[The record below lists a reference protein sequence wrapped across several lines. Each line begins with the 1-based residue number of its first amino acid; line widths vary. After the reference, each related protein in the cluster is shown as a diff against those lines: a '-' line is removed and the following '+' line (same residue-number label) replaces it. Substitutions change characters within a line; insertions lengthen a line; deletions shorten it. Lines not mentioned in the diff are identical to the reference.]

1 MRSINKRPLWRVS
14 GVALAVTLAQTAI
27 SQDAGLE
34 EVIITGTRLSD
45 RSAKDSPVPVDVI
58 SGSEMRTNGSTD
70 LQDMLRTQVPSFDIN
85 AQPISDAATI
95 TRPPNLRGLS
105 PDNVLVLVNGKRR
118 HRGSI
123 ISFLGGGISD
133 GAQGVDIASI
143 PSLALKQVEVL
154 RDGAS
159 SQYGSDAIAGVLNFI
174 LRDDA
179 EGFEVVA
186 RYGSTFEGDG
196 DNYMVA
202 ANLGLPLGDR
212 GFVNITGEMRDV
224 EGTVRSVV
232 RNDVAFAAA
241 NGYSPVSDF
250 QAINTYT
257 GEAPQYW
264 GQPDVDDDAKL
275 FLNAAFEINDN
286 LEVYAFGN
294 YAERAVTGGFFYRNV
309 VGGPSGQRGG
319 VYKGPTVDPTTG
331 LASDSGVPSVLVG
344 DLDGGSSCID
354 GIPLG
359 GSGGV
364 IPDPG
369 LLASVSADDNC
380 FSFIETIPAGFV
392 PRFGG
397 TNEDSAFAVGARGS
411 FNVGT
416 GLNYD
421 LSAQRGSNKTEFY
434 IRNTINGSLG
444 PNTPRDFV
452 PGGQEQTETVYNLD
466 LSYGFE
472 VGLASELNIAV
483 GAEYREEEFD
493 LFAGDP
499 ASYALGPLASQGFSS
514 SSNGFGGFPND
525 TSAEQDNTAFYVD
538 VETDITDR
546 LTVQAAVRY
555 EEFSNFDNTTNYK
568 LAGLFHVT
576 DSLRL
581 RAAFS
586 TGFHAP
592 TAGQANITNVTTQN
606 VNGTLV
612 DQGTLPLFSAAGQ
625 LGADYIAA
633 TNGGAG
639 RPELGPEEAE
649 NFSFGVG
656 FDIGA
661 STWTIDYYDID
672 VEDRIALGANVD
684 FLAAL
689 NYTGGGT
696 SYGTVGEALTGLDAA
711 GVINRQ
717 DFIGLDD
724 LAEFRFFSNSFDT
737 RTKGVDL
744 VGNMNFDLMSGF
756 STITV
761 AFNYNDTE
769 VTDRG
774 SINPISE
781 GRVEALE
788 ELLPNVK
795 GNVAWSHTQGK
806 WRTLLRANYYGGW
819 KSTSN
824 GYDVDAATLVDAQVS
839 YQLTDSLELTAGV
852 DNLFDEYPDKT
863 PNPGGLGQLY
873 PEDSPFGFNGGTWYL
888 QGRYA
893 F

>member
-1 MRSINKRPLWRVS
+1 MRSMNKRPLWRVS
-14 GVALAVTLAQTAI
+14 GLALAVTLAQSAI
-27 SQDAGLE
+27 AQDEGLE
-34 EVIITGTRLSD
+34 EVIVTGTRLAD
-45 RSAKDSPVPVDVI
+45 RSASDSPVPVDVI
-58 SGSEMRTNGSTD
+58 SGNDMRVNGSTD

-85 AQPISDAATI
+85 TQPISDAATI
-95 TRPPNLRGLS
+95 VRPANLRGLS

-133 GAQGVDIASI
+133 GAQGVDISAI

-179 EGFEVVA
+179 EGFELVA
-186 RYGSTFEGDG
+186 RTGSTFDGDG
-196 DNYMVA
+196 DNYMIA

-232 RNDVAFAAA
+232 RDDVAAGIAG
-241 NGYSPVSDF
+241 GYAPVADF
-250 QAINTYT
+250 QGINTYT
-257 GEAPQYW
+257 GEVPQYW
-264 GQPDVDDDAKL
+264 GQPDVDDDVKI
-275 FLNAAFEINDN
+275 FLNAAFELNDST
-286 LEVYAFGN
+286 EIYAFGN
-294 YAERAVTGGFFYRNV
+294 YGERSVEGGFFYRNV
-309 VGGPSGQRGG
+309 VGPARGSQRGG
-319 VYKGPTVDPTTG
+319 VYKGPVVDPATG
-331 LASDSGVPSVLVG
+331 LASDTGVPSVLVG
-344 DLDGGSSCID
+344 DLDGGNSCID
-354 GIPLG
+354 GIPLN
-359 GSGGV
+359 GV
-364 IPDPG
+364 IPDAG
-369 LLASVSADDNC
+369 LLGSVVADSNC
-380 FSFIETIPAGFV
+380 FSFIETIPSGFV

-397 TNEDSAFAVGARGS
+397 DNEDMAAAIGIRGS
-411 FNVGT
+411 FNVGS
-416 GLNYD
+416 GLMYD
-421 LSAQRGSNKTEFY
+421 LSAQRGSNRTDFF
-434 IRNTINGSLG
+434 IRNTINASLC

-466 LSYGFE
+466 VSYGFE
-472 VGLASELNIAV
+472 VGLASELNVAV

-493 LFAGDP
+493 LFAGDS

-525 TSAEQDNTAFYVD
+525 TSAKQDNTAAYVD

-546 LTVQAAVRY
+546 LTVQAAMRY
-555 EEFSNFDNTTNYK
+555 EEFSNFDSTTNYK
-568 LAGLFHVT
+568 LAGLFHIT
-576 DSLRL
+576 DSLRV

-606 VNGTLV
+606 VNGVLI
-612 DQGTLPLFSAAGQ
+612 DQGTLPLFSPAGQ
-625 LGADYIAA
+625 LGADFIESA
-633 TNGGAG
+633 GDG

-649 NFSFGVG
+649 NISFGVA
-656 FDIGA
+656 FDIGN

-672 VEDRIALGANVD
+672 VEDRIALGANVN
-684 FLAAL
+684 FLSAL
-689 NYTGGGT
+689 NYAGGGT
-696 SYGTVGEALTGLDAA
+696 TYGTVSEALTGLDSA
-711 GVINRQ
+711 GIINRQ

-724 LAEFRFFSNSFDT
+724 LSQFRFFSNSFDT

-744 VGNMNFDLMSGF
+744 VGNMNFDLMSGS
-756 STITV
+756 STVTV

-774 SINPISE
+774 TINPISD

-788 ELLPNVK
+788 DLLPNVK
-795 GNVAWSHTQGK
+795 GNVAWSHMQGN
-806 WRTLLRANYYGGW
+806 WRTLLRANYYGDW

-824 GYDVDAATLVDAQVS
+824 GYDVDAAILVDAQVA
-839 YQLTDSLELTAGV
+839 YQVTDNFELVAGV

-873 PEDSPFGFNGGTWYL
+873 PEDSPFGFNGGSWYL

>member
-1 MRSINKRPLWRVS
+1 MRSMNKRPLWRVS
-14 GVALAVTLAQTAI
+14 GLALAVTLAQSAI
-27 SQDAGLE
+27 AQDEGLE
-34 EVIITGTRLSD
+34 EVIVTGTRLAD
-45 RSAKDSPVPVDVI
+45 RSASDSPVPVDVI
-58 SGSEMRTNGSTD
+58 SGNDMRVNGSTD

-85 AQPISDAATI
+85 TQPISDAATI
-95 TRPPNLRGLS
+95 VRPANLRGLS

-133 GAQGVDIASI
+133 GAQGVDISAI

-179 EGFEVVA
+179 EGFELVA
-186 RYGSTFEGDG
+186 RTGSTFDGDG
-196 DNYMVA
+196 DNYMIA

-232 RNDVAFAAA
+232 RDDVAAGIAG
-241 NGYSPVSDF
+241 GYAPVADF
-250 QAINTYT
+250 QGINTYT
-257 GEAPQYW
+257 GEVPQYW
-264 GQPDVDDDAKL
+264 GQPDVDDDVKI
-275 FLNAAFEINDN
+275 FLNAAFELNDST
-286 LEVYAFGN
+286 EIYAFGN
-294 YAERAVTGGFFYRNV
+294 YGERSVEGGFFYRNV
-309 VGGPSGQRGG
+309 VGPARGSQRGG
-319 VYKGPTVDPTTG
+319 VYKGPVVDPATG
-331 LASDSGVPSVLVG
+331 LASDTGVPSVLVG
-344 DLDGGSSCID
+344 DLDGGNSCID
-354 GIPLG
+354 GIPLN
-359 GSGGV
+359 GV
-364 IPDPG
+364 IPDAG
-369 LLASVSADDNC
+369 LLGSVVADSNC
-380 FSFIETIPAGFV
+380 FSFIETIPSGFV

-397 TNEDSAFAVGARGS
+397 DNEDMAAAIGIRGS
-411 FNVGT
+411 FNVGS
-416 GLNYD
+416 GLMYD
-421 LSAQRGSNKTEFY
+421 LSAQRGSNRTDFF
-434 IRNTINGSLG
+434 IRNTINASLG

-472 VGLASELNIAV
+472 VGLASELNVAV

-493 LFAGDP
+493 LFAGDS

-525 TSAEQDNTAFYVD
+525 TSAKQDNTAAYVD

-546 LTVQAAVRY
+546 LTVQAAMRY
-555 EEFSNFDNTTNYK
+555 EEFSNFDSTTNYK
-568 LAGLFHVT
+568 LAGLFHIT
-576 DSLRL
+576 DSLRV

-606 VNGTLV
+606 VNGVLI
-612 DQGTLPLFSAAGQ
+612 DQGTLPLFSPAGQ
-625 LGADYIAA
+625 LGADFIESA
-633 TNGGAG
+633 GDG

-649 NFSFGVG
+649 NISFGVA
-656 FDIGA
+656 FDIGN

-672 VEDRIALGANVD
+672 VEDRIALGANVN
-684 FLAAL
+684 FLSAL
-689 NYTGGGT
+689 NYAGGGT
-696 SYGTVGEALTGLDAA
+696 TYGTVSEALTGLDSA
-711 GVINRQ
+711 GIINRQ

-724 LAEFRFFSNSFDT
+724 LSQFRFFSNSFDT

-744 VGNMNFDLMSGF
+744 VGNMNFDLMSGS
-756 STITV
+756 STVTV

-774 SINPISE
+774 TINPISD

-788 ELLPNVK
+788 DLLPNVK
-795 GNVAWSHTQGK
+795 GNVAWSHMQGN
-806 WRTLLRANYYGGW
+806 WRTLLRANYYGDW

-824 GYDVDAATLVDAQVS
+824 GYDVDAAVLVDAQVA
-839 YQLTDSLELTAGV
+839 YQVTDNFELVAGV

-873 PEDSPFGFNGGTWYL
+873 PEDSPFGFNGGSWYL

>member
-1 MRSINKRPLWRVS
+1 MRSMNKRPLWRVS
-14 GVALAVTLAQTAI
+14 GLALAVTLAQSAI
-27 SQDAGLE
+27 AQDEGLE
-34 EVIITGTRLSD
+34 EVIVTGTRLAD
-45 RSAKDSPVPVDVI
+45 RSASDSPVPVDVI
-58 SGSEMRTNGSTD
+58 SGNDMRVNGSTD

-85 AQPISDAATI
+85 TQPISDAATI
-95 TRPPNLRGLS
+95 VRPANLRGLS

-133 GAQGVDIASI
+133 GAQGVDISAI

-179 EGFEVVA
+179 EGFELVA
-186 RYGSTFEGDG
+186 RTGSTFDGDG
-196 DNYMVA
+196 DNYMIA

-232 RNDVAFAAA
+232 RDDVAAGIAG
-241 NGYSPVSDF
+241 GYAPVADF
-250 QAINTYT
+250 QGINTYT
-257 GEAPQYW
+257 GEVPQYW
-264 GQPDVDDDAKL
+264 GQPDVDDDVKI
-275 FLNAAFEINDN
+275 FLNAAFELNDST
-286 LEVYAFGN
+286 EIYAFGN
-294 YAERAVTGGFFYRNV
+294 YGERSVEGGFFYRNV
-309 VGGPSGQRGG
+309 VGPARGSQRGG
-319 VYKGPTVDPTTG
+319 VYKGPVVDPATG
-331 LASDSGVPSVLVG
+331 LASDTGVPSVLVG
-344 DLDGGSSCID
+344 DLDGGNSCID
-354 GIPLG
+354 GIPLN
-359 GSGGV
+359 GV
-364 IPDPG
+364 IPDAG
-369 LLASVSADDNC
+369 LLGSVVADSNC
-380 FSFIETIPAGFV
+380 FSFIETIPSGFV

-397 TNEDSAFAVGARGS
+397 DNEDMAAAIGIRGS
-411 FNVGT
+411 FNVGS
-416 GLNYD
+416 GLMYD
-421 LSAQRGSNKTEFY
+421 LSAQRGSNRTDFF
-434 IRNTINGSLG
+434 IRNTINASLG

-472 VGLASELNIAV
+472 VGLASELNVAV

-493 LFAGDP
+493 LFAGDS

-525 TSAEQDNTAFYVD
+525 TSAKQDNTAAYVD

-546 LTVQAAVRY
+546 LTVQAAMRY
-555 EEFSNFDNTTNYK
+555 EEFSNFDSTTNYK
-568 LAGLFHVT
+568 LAGLFHIT
-576 DSLRL
+576 DSLRV

-606 VNGTLV
+606 VNGVLI
-612 DQGTLPLFSAAGQ
+612 DQGTLPLFSPAGQ
-625 LGADYIAA
+625 LGADFIESA
-633 TNGGAG
+633 GDG

-649 NFSFGVG
+649 NISFGVA
-656 FDIGA
+656 FDIGN

-672 VEDRIALGANVD
+672 VEDRIALGANVN
-684 FLAAL
+684 FLSAL
-689 NYTGGGT
+689 NYAGGGT
-696 SYGTVGEALTGLDAA
+696 TYGTVSEALTGLDSA
-711 GVINRQ
+711 GIINRQ

-724 LAEFRFFSNSFDT
+724 LSQFRFFSNSFDT

-744 VGNMNFDLMSGF
+744 VGNMNFDLMSGS
-756 STITV
+756 STVTV

-774 SINPISE
+774 TINPISD

-788 ELLPNVK
+788 DLLPNVK
-795 GNVAWSHTQGK
+795 GNVAWSHMQGN
-806 WRTLLRANYYGGW
+806 WRTLLRANYYGDW

-824 GYDVDAATLVDAQVS
+824 GYDVDAAILVDAQVA
-839 YQLTDSLELTAGV
+839 YQVTDNFELVAGV

-873 PEDSPFGFNGGTWYL
+873 PEESPFGFNGGSWYL

>member
-1 MRSINKRPLWRVS
+1 MRSMNKRPLWRVS
-14 GVALAVTLAQTAI
+14 GLALAVTLAQSAI
-27 SQDAGLE
+27 AQDEGLE
-34 EVIITGTRLSD
+34 EVIVTGTRLAD
-45 RSAKDSPVPVDVI
+45 RSASDSPVPVDVI
-58 SGSEMRTNGSTD
+58 SGNDMRVNGSTD

-85 AQPISDAATI
+85 TQPISDAATI
-95 TRPPNLRGLS
+95 VRPANLRGLS

-133 GAQGVDIASI
+133 GAQGVDISAI

-179 EGFEVVA
+179 EGFELVA
-186 RYGSTFEGDG
+186 RTGSTFDGDG
-196 DNYMVA
+196 DNYMIA

-232 RNDVAFAAA
+232 RDDVAVGIAG
-241 NGYSPVSDF
+241 GYAPVADF
-250 QAINTYT
+250 QGINTYT
-257 GEAPQYW
+257 GEVPQYW
-264 GQPDVDDDAKL
+264 GQPDVDDDVKI
-275 FLNAAFEINDN
+275 FLNAAFELNDST
-286 LEVYAFGN
+286 EIYAFGN
-294 YAERAVTGGFFYRNV
+294 YGERSVEGGFFYRNV
-309 VGGPSGQRGG
+309 VGPARGSQRGG
-319 VYKGPTVDPTTG
+319 VYKGPVVDPATG
-331 LASDSGVPSVLVG
+331 LASDTGVPSVLVG
-344 DLDGGSSCID
+344 DLDGGNSCID
-354 GIPLG
+354 GIPLN
-359 GSGGV
+359 GV
-364 IPDPG
+364 IPDAG
-369 LLASVSADDNC
+369 LLGSVVADSNC
-380 FSFIETIPAGFV
+380 FSFIETIPSGFV

-397 TNEDSAFAVGARGS
+397 DNEDMAAAIGIRGS
-411 FNVGT
+411 FNVGS
-416 GLNYD
+416 GLMYD
-421 LSAQRGSNKTEFY
+421 LSAQRGSNRTDFF
-434 IRNTINGSLG
+434 IRNTINASLG

-472 VGLASELNIAV
+472 VGLASELNVAV

-493 LFAGDP
+493 LFAGDS

-525 TSAEQDNTAFYVD
+525 TSAKQDNTAAYVD

-546 LTVQAAVRY
+546 LTVQAAMRY
-555 EEFSNFDNTTNYK
+555 EEFSNFDSTTNYK
-568 LAGLFHVT
+568 LAGLFHIT
-576 DSLRL
+576 DSLRV

-606 VNGTLV
+606 VNGVLI
-612 DQGTLPLFSAAGQ
+612 DQGTLPLFSPAGQ
-625 LGADYIAA
+625 LGADFIESA
-633 TNGGAG
+633 GDG

-649 NFSFGVG
+649 NISFGVA
-656 FDIGA
+656 FDIGN

-672 VEDRIALGANVD
+672 VEDRIALGANVN
-684 FLAAL
+684 FLSAL
-689 NYTGGGT
+689 NYAGGGT
-696 SYGTVGEALTGLDAA
+696 TYGTVSEALTGLDSA
-711 GVINRQ
+711 GIINRQ

-724 LAEFRFFSNSFDT
+724 LSQFRFFSNSFDT

-744 VGNMNFDLMSGF
+744 VGNMNFDLMSGS
-756 STITV
+756 STVTV

-774 SINPISE
+774 TINPISD

-788 ELLPNVK
+788 DLLPNVK
-795 GNVAWSHTQGK
+795 GNVAWSHMQGN
-806 WRTLLRANYYGGW
+806 WRTLLRANYYGDW

-824 GYDVDAATLVDAQVS
+824 GYDVDAAILVDAQVA
-839 YQLTDSLELTAGV
+839 YQVTDNFELVAGV

-873 PEDSPFGFNGGTWYL
+873 PEDSPFGFNGGSWYL

>member
-1 MRSINKRPLWRVS
+1 MRSMNKRPLWRVS
-14 GVALAVTLAQTAI
+14 GLALAVTLAQSAI
-27 SQDAGLE
+27 AQDEGLE
-34 EVIITGTRLSD
+34 EVIVTGTRLAD
-45 RSAKDSPVPVDVI
+45 RSASDSPVPVDVI
-58 SGSEMRTNGSTD
+58 SGNDMRVNGSTD

-85 AQPISDAATI
+85 TQPISDAATI
-95 TRPPNLRGLS
+95 VRPANLRGLS

-133 GAQGVDIASI
+133 GAQGVDISAI

-179 EGFEVVA
+179 EGFELVA
-186 RYGSTFEGDG
+186 RTGSTFDGDG
-196 DNYMVA
+196 DNYMIA

-232 RNDVAFAAA
+232 RDDVAAGIAG
-241 NGYSPVSDF
+241 GYAPVADF
-250 QAINTYT
+250 QGINTYT
-257 GEAPQYW
+257 GEVPQYW
-264 GQPDVDDDAKL
+264 GQPDVDDDVKI
-275 FLNAAFEINDN
+275 FLNAAFELNDST
-286 LEVYAFGN
+286 EIYAFGN
-294 YAERAVTGGFFYRNV
+294 YGERSVEGGFFYRNV
-309 VGGPSGQRGG
+309 VGPARGSQRGG
-319 VYKGPTVDPTTG
+319 VYRGPFVDPATG
-331 LASDSGVPSVLVG
+331 LASDTGVPSVLVG
-344 DLDGGSSCID
+344 DLDGGNSCID
-354 GIPLG
+354 GIPLN
-359 GSGGV
+359 GV
-364 IPDPG
+364 IPDAG
-369 LLASVSADDNC
+369 LLGSVVADSNC
-380 FSFIETIPAGFV
+380 FSFIETIPSGFV

-397 TNEDSAFAVGARGS
+397 DNEDMAAAIGIRGS
-411 FNVGT
+411 FNVGS
-416 GLNYD
+416 GLMYD
-421 LSAQRGSNKTEFY
+421 LSAQRGSNRTDFF
-434 IRNTINGSLG
+434 IRNTINASLG

-472 VGLASELNIAV
+472 VGLASELNVAV

-493 LFAGDP
+493 LFAGDS

-525 TSAEQDNTAFYVD
+525 TSAKQDNTAAYVD

-546 LTVQAAVRY
+546 LTVQAAMRY
-555 EEFSNFDNTTNYK
+555 EEFSNFDSTTNYK
-568 LAGLFHVT
+568 LAGLFHIT
-576 DSLRL
+576 DSLRV

-606 VNGTLV
+606 VNGVLI
-612 DQGTLPLFSAAGQ
+612 DQGTLPLFSPAGQ
-625 LGADYIAA
+625 LGADFIESA
-633 TNGGAG
+633 GDG

-649 NFSFGVG
+649 NISFGIA
-656 FDIGA
+656 FDIGN

-672 VEDRIALGANVD
+672 VEDRIALGANVN
-684 FLAAL
+684 FLSAL
-689 NYTGGGT
+689 NYAGGGT
-696 SYGTVGEALTGLDAA
+696 TYGTVSEALTGLDSA
-711 GVINRQ
+711 GIINRQ

-724 LAEFRFFSNSFDT
+724 LSQFRFFSNSFDT

-744 VGNMNFDLMSGF
+744 VGNMNFDLMSGS
-756 STITV
+756 STVTV

-774 SINPISE
+774 TINPISD

-788 ELLPNVK
+788 DLLPNVK
-795 GNVAWSHTQGK
+795 GNVAWSHMQGN
-806 WRTLLRANYYGGW
+806 WRTLLRANYYGDW

-824 GYDVDAATLVDAQVS
+824 GYDVDAAILVDAQVA
-839 YQLTDSLELTAGV
+839 YQVTDNFELVAGV

-873 PEDSPFGFNGGTWYL
+873 PEDSPFGFNGGSWYL

>member
-1 MRSINKRPLWRVS
+1 MRSMNKRPLWRVS
-14 GVALAVTLAQTAI
+14 GLALAVTLAQSAI
-27 SQDAGLE
+27 AQDEGLE
-34 EVIITGTRLSD
+34 EVIVTGTRLAD
-45 RSAKDSPVPVDVI
+45 RSASDSPVPVDVI
-58 SGSEMRTNGSTD
+58 SGNDMRVNGSTD

-85 AQPISDAATI
+85 TQPISDAATI
-95 TRPPNLRGLS
+95 VRPANLRGLS

-133 GAQGVDIASI
+133 GAQGVDISAI

-179 EGFEVVA
+179 EGFELVA
-186 RYGSTFEGDG
+186 RTGSTFDGDG
-196 DNYMVA
+196 DNYMIA

-232 RNDVAFAAA
+232 RDDVAAGIAG
-241 NGYSPVSDF
+241 GYAPVADF
-250 QAINTYT
+250 QGINTYT
-257 GEAPQYW
+257 GEVPQYW
-264 GQPDVDDDAKL
+264 GQPDVDDDVKI
-275 FLNAAFEINDN
+275 FLNAAFELNDST
-286 LEVYAFGN
+286 EIYAFGN
-294 YAERAVTGGFFYRNV
+294 YGERSVEGGFFYRNV
-309 VGGPSGQRGG
+309 VGPARGSQRSG
-319 VYKGPTVDPTTG
+319 VYRGPVVDPATG
-331 LASDSGVPSVLVG
+331 LASDTGVPSVLVG
-344 DLDGGSSCID
+344 DLDGGNSCID
-354 GIPLG
+354 GIPLN
-359 GSGGV
+359 GV
-364 IPDPG
+364 IPDAG
-369 LLASVSADDNC
+369 LLGSVVADSNC
-380 FSFIETIPAGFV
+380 FSFIETIPSGFV

-397 TNEDSAFAVGARGS
+397 DNEDMAAAIGIRGS
-411 FNVGT
+411 FNVGS
-416 GLNYD
+416 GLMYD
-421 LSAQRGSNKTEFY
+421 LSAQRGSNRTDFF
-434 IRNTINGSLG
+434 IRNTINASLG

-472 VGLASELNIAV
+472 VGLASELNVAV

-493 LFAGDP
+493 LFAGDS

-525 TSAEQDNTAFYVD
+525 TSAKQDNTAAYVD

-546 LTVQAAVRY
+546 LTVQAAMRY
-555 EEFSNFDNTTNYK
+555 EEFSNFDSTTNYK
-568 LAGLFHVT
+568 LAGLFHIT
-576 DSLRL
+576 DSLRV

-606 VNGTLV
+606 VNGVLI
-612 DQGTLPLFSAAGQ
+612 DQGTLPLFSPAGQ
-625 LGADYIAA
+625 LGADFIESA
-633 TNGGAG
+633 GDG

-649 NFSFGVG
+649 NISFGVA
-656 FDIGA
+656 FDIGN

-672 VEDRIALGANVD
+672 VEDRIALGANVN
-684 FLAAL
+684 FLSAL
-689 NYTGGGT
+689 NYAGGGT
-696 SYGTVGEALTGLDAA
+696 TYGTVSEALTGLDSA
-711 GVINRQ
+711 GIINRQ

-724 LAEFRFFSNSFDT
+724 LSQFRFFSNSFDT

-744 VGNMNFDLMSGF
+744 VGNMNFDLMSGS
-756 STITV
+756 STVTV

-774 SINPISE
+774 TINPISD

-788 ELLPNVK
+788 DLLPNVK
-795 GNVAWSHTQGK
+795 GNVAWSHMQGN
-806 WRTLLRANYYGGW
+806 WRTLLRANYYGDW

-824 GYDVDAATLVDAQVS
+824 GYDVDAAILVDAQVA
-839 YQLTDSLELTAGV
+839 YQVTDNFELVAGV

-873 PEDSPFGFNGGTWYL
+873 PEDSPFGFNGGSWYL

>member
-1 MRSINKRPLWRVS
+1 MRSMNKRPLWRVS
-14 GVALAVTLAQTAI
+14 GLALAVTLAQSAI
-27 SQDAGLE
+27 AQDEGLE
-34 EVIITGTRLSD
+34 EVIVTGTRLAD
-45 RSAKDSPVPVDVI
+45 RSASDSPVPVDVI
-58 SGSEMRTNGSTD
+58 SGNDMRVNGSTD

-85 AQPISDAATI
+85 TQPISDAATI
-95 TRPPNLRGLS
+95 VRPANLRGLS

-133 GAQGVDIASI
+133 GAQGVDISAI

-179 EGFEVVA
+179 EGFELVA
-186 RYGSTFEGDG
+186 RTGSTFDGDG
-196 DNYMVA
+196 DNYMIA

-232 RNDVAFAAA
+232 RDDVATGIAG
-241 NGYSPVSDF
+241 GYAPVADF
-250 QAINTYT
+250 QGINTYT
-257 GEAPQYW
+257 GEVPQYW
-264 GQPDVDDDAKL
+264 GQPDVDDDVKI
-275 FLNAAFEINDN
+275 FLNAAFELNDST
-286 LEVYAFGN
+286 EIYAFGN
-294 YAERAVTGGFFYRNV
+294 YGERSVEGGFFYRNV
-309 VGGPSGQRGG
+309 VGPARGSQRGG
-319 VYKGPTVDPTTG
+319 VYKGPVVDPATG
-331 LASDSGVPSVLVG
+331 LASDTGVPSVLVG
-344 DLDGGSSCID
+344 DLDGGNSCID
-354 GIPLG
+354 GIPLN
-359 GSGGV
+359 GV
-364 IPDPG
+364 IPDAG
-369 LLASVSADDNC
+369 LLGSVVADSNC
-380 FSFIETIPAGFV
+380 FSFIETIPSGFV

-397 TNEDSAFAVGARGS
+397 DNEDMAAAIGIRGS
-411 FNVGT
+411 FNVGS
-416 GLNYD
+416 GLMYD
-421 LSAQRGSNKTEFY
+421 LSAQRGSNRTDFF
-434 IRNTINGSLG
+434 IRNTINASLG

-472 VGLASELNIAV
+472 VGLASELNVAV

-493 LFAGDP
+493 LFAGDS

-525 TSAEQDNTAFYVD
+525 TSAKQDNTAAYVD

-546 LTVQAAVRY
+546 LTVQAAMRY
-555 EEFSNFDNTTNYK
+555 EEFSNFDSTTNYK
-568 LAGLFHVT
+568 LAGLFHIT
-576 DSLRL
+576 DSLRV

-606 VNGTLV
+606 VNGVLI
-612 DQGTLPLFSAAGQ
+612 DQGTLPLFSPAGQ
-625 LGADYIAA
+625 LGADFIESA
-633 TNGGAG
+633 GDG

-649 NFSFGVG
+649 NISFGIA
-656 FDIGA
+656 FDIGN

-672 VEDRIALGANVD
+672 VEDRIALGANVN
-684 FLAAL
+684 FLSAL
-689 NYTGGGT
+689 NYAGGGT
-696 SYGTVGEALTGLDAA
+696 TYGTVSEALTGLDSA
-711 GVINRQ
+711 GIINRQ

-724 LAEFRFFSNSFDT
+724 LSQFRFFSNSFDT

-744 VGNMNFDLMSGF
+744 VGNMNFDLMSGS
-756 STITV
+756 STVTV

-774 SINPISE
+774 TINPISD

-788 ELLPNVK
+788 DLLPNVK
-795 GNVAWSHTQGK
+795 GNVAWSHMQGN
-806 WRTLLRANYYGGW
+806 WRTLLRANYYGDW

-824 GYDVDAATLVDAQVS
+824 GYDVDAAILVDAQVA
-839 YQLTDSLELTAGV
+839 YQVTDNFELVAGV

-873 PEDSPFGFNGGTWYL
+873 PEDSPFGFNGGSWYL